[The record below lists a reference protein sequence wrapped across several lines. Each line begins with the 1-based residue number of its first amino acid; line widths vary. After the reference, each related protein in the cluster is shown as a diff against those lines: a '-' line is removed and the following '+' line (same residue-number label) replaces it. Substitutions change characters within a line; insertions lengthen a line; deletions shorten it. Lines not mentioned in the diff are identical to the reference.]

1 MSETQTS
8 PRVYWFSTK
17 GSGSNDAIRIDTLLS
32 GFEDRKEIPFSK
44 KLKVAGLFGVMK
56 KLASEKPDLV
66 VVEGT
71 GIAGGLACLYGRL
84 LCGVPYVI
92 SSGDAVGPFM
102 RAHHKIAGLPFELY
116 ERLLCRLSAG
126 FIGWTP
132 YLCGRAMTFG
142 SPRAVTAA
150 GWPLGGDASSVN
162 IPETRQ
168 KMRAKLG
175 ISQEDIV
182 VGIVGALEW
191 NAKKQYCYGWDLV
204 ECARRV
210 KREDVKFVI
219 IGGGSGLERLRTM
232 AGDLLGKQVLLPG
245 PVPLEEVVP
254 AMCAFDVASLPQSM
268 DGVGMFRYTTKIA
281 EYLAVRLPV
290 ITNQVP
296 MAYDLGADWMWRLP
310 GAAPWDEVFLDALA
324 KLVEGLRMAEVSEI
338 QAKIPKDLPEFR
350 MDDQIRRVTF
360 FVNELYA
367 DSKLRAAAATSSR
380 KATQSG

>member
-1 MSETQTS
+1 MPS
-8 PRVYWFSTK
+8 
-17 GSGSNDAIRIDTLLS
+17 
-32 GFEDRKEIPFSK
+32 
-44 KLKVAGLFGVMK
+44 
-56 KLASEKPDLV
+56 
-66 VVEGT
+66 
-71 GIAGGLACLYGRL
+71 
-84 LCGVPYVI
+84 
-92 SSGDAVGPFM
+92 GPFM
-102 RAHHKIAGLPFELY
+102 RAHHQVAGLFFEIY
-116 ERLLCRLSAG
+116 ERVLCRLSAG

-142 SPRAVTAA
+142 CPRAVTAA

-162 IPETRQ
+162 ILETRQ
-168 KMRAKLG
+168 RMRAKLG
-175 ISQEDIV
+175 ISQDDIV

-191 NAKKQYCYGWDLV
+191 NPKKKYCYGWDLV

-219 IGGGSGLERLRTM
+219 IGGGSGLERLREM
-232 AGDLLGKQVLLPG
+232 AGNLLGKRVFLPG

-254 AMCAFDVASLPQSM
+254 TMCAFDVASLPQSM

-310 GAAPWDEVFLDALA
+310 GSAPWDEVFLNALVN
-324 KLVEGLRMAEVSEI
+324 LIEGLQRSDISEVQSR
-338 QAKIPKDLPEFR
+338 IPKDLPEFR

-360 FVNELYA
+360 FVNELSA
-367 DSKLRAAAATSSR
+367 KP
-380 KATQSG
+380 K

>member
-1 MSETQTS
+1 MPTRSIWQAKNEKMSKTQEV
-8 PRVYWFSTK
+8 PRVFWFSTK

-32 GFEDRKEIPFSK
+32 GFETRKEIAFSK
-44 KLKVAGLFGVMK
+44 KGKVTGLLGIMK
-56 KLASEKPDLV
+56 TLASEKPDLV
-66 VVEGT
+66 VMEGT
-71 GIAGGLACLYGRL
+71 GIAGGVACLYGRL
-84 LCGVPYVI
+84 LCGVPYLV

-102 RAHHKIAGLPFELY
+102 RAHNQIAGLFFEIY
-116 ERLLCRLSAG
+116 ERVLCRLSAG

-142 SPRAVTAA
+142 CPRAVTAA

-162 IPETRQ
+162 ILETKKR
-168 KMRAKLG
+168 MRAKLG
-175 ISQEDIV
+175 ISQDDIV

-191 NAKKQYCYGWDLV
+191 NPKKKYCYGWDLV

-219 IGGGSGLERLRTM
+219 IGGGSGLERLREM
-232 AGDLLGKQVLLPG
+232 AGDLMGKRVFLPG

-254 AMCAFDVASLPQSM
+254 TMCAFDVASLPQSM

-310 GAAPWDEVFLDALA
+310 GSAPWDEVFLNAL
-324 KLVEGLRMAEVSEI
+324 VNVIEGLQRSDISEVQSR
-338 QAKIPKDLPEFR
+338 IPKDLPEFR

-360 FVNELYA
+360 FVNELSA
-367 DSKLRAAAATSSR
+367 KP
-380 KATQSG
+380 K